1 MFADWLAHRNAVFD
15 VEWMPGA
22 NKLLTASGDQTIAL
36 WDVEA
41 EQIISV
47 FRGHSSSVK
56 TVRFLASNDGLY
68 RDYCHS
74 TLFSLV
80 DLGNVCD

>member
-1 MFADWLAHRNAVFD
+1 MLRTLQYVTFFYYISTEDWLAHRNAVFD

-36 WDVEA
+36 WDVAA
-41 EQIISV
+41 EQIVSV

-56 TVRFLASNDGLY
+56 TVRFLTASDGLY
-68 RDYCHS
+68 
-74 TLFSLV
+74 
-80 DLGNVCD
+80 